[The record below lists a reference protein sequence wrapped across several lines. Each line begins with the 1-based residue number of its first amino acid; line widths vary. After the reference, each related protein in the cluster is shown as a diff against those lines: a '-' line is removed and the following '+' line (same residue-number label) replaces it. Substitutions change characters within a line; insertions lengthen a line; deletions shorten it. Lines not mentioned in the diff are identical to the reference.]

1 MAKQTE
7 DGVQRRVMIACESAS
22 TLRDELADRFPDLAI
37 SCVARPEELP
47 EELQQQ
53 SPEIVFSIKGPN
65 FPAKTHLPIMTHPT
79 VKWVQVGGSGYEH
92 LGQWD
97 RSRLMVSNCA
107 GVLAR
112 HLAETV
118 VGAMIALNGNFL
130 TYVRQQQNHEW
141 LPQEFRPLSRQTIL
155 IVGLGHIGQRVA
167 DHAKAMGMR
176 VLATRRKNIDHL
188 SVDTLGQPA
197 DLTHLLG
204 EADVVSLHLRATTE
218 TNHLF
223 DADMIS
229 AMKPN
234 ALFINTSRGS
244 IVDETALIHA
254 LVSGHIRGAYLDV
267 FEQEPLPMKSPLWS
281 MQNVLITP
289 HAADDVEG
297 WQMEFLR
304 FFADNL
310 DRWLADEPLQ
320 NLV

>member
-1 MAKQTE
+1 M
-7 DGVQRRVMIACESAS
+7 RSRVMIACETAS
-22 TLRDELADRFPDLAI
+22 TLRDELVNRFPNLAI
-37 SCVARPEELP
+37 SCVTRPEELP
-47 EELQQQ
+47 KQLQQQ

-65 FPAKTHLPIMTHPT
+65 FPAETHRPIMSHPT
-79 VKWVQVGGSGYEH
+79 VNWVQVGGSGYEH

-97 RSRLMVSNCA
+97 QSTLKVSNCA

-118 VGAMIALNGNFL
+118 TGAMIALNGNFL
-130 TYVRQQQNHEW
+130 TYIRQQQRHEW
-141 LPQEFRPLSRQTIL
+141 LPQAFRPLSRQTIL

-167 DHAKAMGMR
+167 DNAKALGMR
-176 VLATRRKNIDHL
+176 VLATRRQNIDHP

-197 DLTHLLG
+197 DLPHLLV

-218 TNHLF
+218 TEHLF
-223 DADMIS
+223 NAEIIS
-229 AMKPN
+229 AMKRN

-254 LVSGHIRGAYLDV
+254 LESGHLRGAYLDV
-267 FEQEPLPMKSPLWS
+267 FKQEPLPMESPLWT
-281 MQNVLITP
+281 MPNVLVTP

-297 WQMEFLR
+297 WQIEFLR

-310 DRWLADEPLQ
+310 DRWLADKPLQ